1 MVEEEGVVTSAGYR
15 KWNRVVLPLL
25 AVLLVVVVGLLGGP
39 MLAFAQDP
47 DPGHTGGIW
56 IAHTPGN
63 TSNFSGE
70 GTNRIYWGT
79 AAQPGGQQSSYEFVG
94 AALPNPMP
102 LNTSFVLGTFT
113 HYNFPI
119 HANYP
124 LQSATLSVAID
135 FEDPAWPDQTFS
147 YVFAHEETP
156 NSGTCAYCG
165 GLPPGTT
172 CIPCPDRVTFP
183 TAYGEESFRIG
194 DQLYTLKID
203 GFRRQISDPTMEYFV
218 TQENEA
224 NSAYL
229 YATVSSVLV
238 PEPAISIIK
247 ETSGDQSSWG
257 DGVYIAAG
265 APVYWRYIVQNTG
278 NVELTGISV
287 TDDKGLTV
295 SCPYSTLAP
304 GASMTCTASG
314 TAVAGLYSN
323 IGTVTG
329 TPPEGTN
336 VTASDPSHY
345 YGAELTA
352 TKTAVGSYDRT
363 ITWTLEKTVDPAS
376 HSGYAGAEAG
386 SSTWTVVATK
396 AEDLGNY
403 QVTGDIIISNPTP
416 IDVEFSVADTLSDGT
431 EATVTCPTY
440 TVPAAVDT
448 VPGSV
453 TCTYTASPING
464 TATKNTAVI
473 TPITPGVAGA
483 TATAGVTFTANLIGY
498 DSGTLSDERFVGAPW
513 NYAAETISGNT
524 TRTFAEKFSCPSD
537 PNLYKSGAYK
547 FTQTNTAVLNGGIN
561 LSASASVEVTCTL
574 QPLAVTKDAA
584 GTYDRTVTWTL
595 AKSVDPASH
604 SGVAGETFDST
615 WTVTATKSEVS
626 DNYEVTGTITIT
638 NPAAVAQSFTVSD
651 VLSDG
656 TSATVI
662 CPVTNDNTGT
672 VPAAVGNTPGSVQC
686 TYTASPSDASAAS
699 NTVTVTA
706 PGNPPQSDTRPVAF
720 TANLIGYD
728 SGTLSDQRFEGDP
741 WRYAPET
748 ISATT
753 TKSFNE
759 TFACST
765 DAADYANGGSYSYT
779 EPNTAYLNGSINLQA
794 SASVNVTCTMP
805 RLQVEKTATGTYDRT
820 VTWTLAKSVTPASH
834 SGFAGD
840 TFNSTWSVVATKSES
855 LGNYKVTGTITITNP
870 GAVAQSF
877 TISDVLDDGTVAT
890 VRCPAYTVPAA
901 VAGVPGKVECT
912 YSAAPTAGSATLNT
926 VTVSVNGYGDV
937 TATAPVSFTENL
949 VGYDSGT
956 LSDARFSYSKQISAS
971 TTETFPETFSCPDNP
986 SLYVDGTYT
995 FTETNTAVLNDKINL
1010 SASASVDVTCTMPR
1024 LQVEK
1029 TATGAYDRTVTWTLA
1044 KSVSPASHSGFA
1056 GDTFNST
1063 WSVVA
1068 TKSESLGNYKVT
1080 GTITITNPGAVARSF
1095 TISDVLNDGTV
1106 ATVSCPAYTVPANDS
1121 IVCTY
1126 SAAPTAGS
1134 ATLNTVTVSAAGNA
1148 DVTATA
1154 PVSFIEN
1161 LIGFDR
1167 VTVDDDRDTEA
1178 QFPAVISKTTT
1189 FDYDETFTCSSAVA
1203 DYSGLVDSDSYANK
1217 ATIAETSQF
1226 DEASVQ
1232 VTCYIPTIA
1241 KTAAGTY
1248 DERHEW
1254 AIEKS
1259 VSPESQSGFIGDVLS
1274 YEWKVVVTEDTY
1286 EENFE
1291 VAGTITVTNPNPD
1304 DAMTVAVSDVLGNG
1318 TAATITDCTG
1328 DADLSDGLT
1337 VAAGGN
1343 SVCNYT
1349 ASVLGITA
1357 VGDAP
1362 VLNTATLTLNNID
1375 FDADATIGWT
1385 PNVIRGSVELNDDQN
1400 PAFPITITEGGS
1412 WTYGEDYTCSTDR
1425 AQYGSGNSYTFSE
1438 DNVAVVSDGATTLDD
1453 ATATASIACYVPAVS
1468 KTAEGT
1474 YTKTH
1479 NWAIEKT
1486 VNPASQAGSPGD
1498 VLPWTWTV
1506 KVSETPSN
1514 SDFAVSGEITVVN
1527 PNGQAEL
1534 AASLSDQLND
1544 GTVGAISGCT
1554 GGTYD
1559 GGILTVPAGGTAVC
1573 GYSALPSGLASTNV
1587 ATVTLNRIP
1596 FSGQATVR
1604 WTPSISNGTATV
1616 TDGQIGLNEV
1626 VTAGEG
1632 PWIRTG
1638 SGSHTC
1644 AAEDSGQYAA
1654 TGSYGATVDNTATVT
1669 GSNGQT
1675 ASADASTKYV
1685 CSIQAMPAIEIEKA
1699 TNGEDADVAPGPY
1712 IPEGGAVTWRYVVTN
1727 TGNVDLTDVAV
1738 TDNMGVIP
1746 VYVSGDV
1753 NDDGIL
1759 QVDET
1764 WVYEATG
1771 TAIAGQYENLGAVTA
1786 AFAAT
1791 GETVSDSDPSH
1802 YFGSAPAIEIEKAT
1816 NGEDADAAPGPYIPE
1831 GDPVTWTYVVT
1842 NTGNVTLTDVAVTD
1856 DQGVVV
1862 SCPQTTL
1869 AVGESM
1875 TCTASGIAVA
1885 GQYANIG
1892 TVSGTPPVGAAV
1904 TDSDPSH
1911 YYGLAAGIDIEK
1923 ATNGE
1928 DADTATGPYIKVGD
1942 AVSWTYVVTNTSN
1955 VELTNVTVSDDQG
1968 VVVSC
1973 PKTTLAASE
1982 SMTCTASGTAVA
1994 GQYANIGT
2002 VTGTTPAQTTVT
2014 DSDPSHYFGSEPSI
2028 DIEKATNGEDADT
2041 APGPYIKVGDA
2052 VSWTYVV
2059 TNTGNVALTDVAVT
2073 DDQGVVVSC
2082 PQTTLAVGESMT
2094 CTASGIAVAGQYA
2107 NIGTVSGTPPVGAAV
2122 TDSDPSHY
2130 YGLAAGIDIEKATNG
2145 EDADTA
2151 PGPYIPVG
2159 DAVTWTYVVTNT
2171 GNVTLTDVA
2180 VSDDQLGAVSCPKT
2194 TLAASESMTCTASGT
2209 AVAGQYANI
2218 GTATGTTPAQTTVTD
2233 SDPSHY
2239 FGSAPAIEIEKATNG
2254 EDADAAPGPYIPEG
2268 DPVTW
2273 TYVVTNTGNVTLTDV
2288 AVTDDQGV
2296 VVSCP
2301 QTTLAV
2307 GESMT
2312 CTASGIAVAGQY
2324 ANIGTVSGTPPVG
2337 AAVSDEDP
2345 SHYFGSAPAIE
2356 IEKATNG
2363 EDADTAP
2370 GPKIPLGDPVTW
2382 TYVVTNTGNVDL
2394 TEVAVTDDRGV
2405 VVSCPQTT
2413 LAVGE
2418 SMTCTGSGVAVAG
2431 QYVNEGTAVGSFG
2444 EVQVSD
2450 SDPSHYYGVVGG
2462 LKVTKEVELL
2472 QDAAQVVDPNMRFEI
2487 CASGPS
2493 FSEPS
2498 CVQLKDG
2505 ESHTWTGLIPGSYVV
2520 SETAPVH
2527 GLLSWAVEVVYEGG
2541 AEFATVVAEET
2552 AEVTVL
2558 NTADYQ
2564 SPPTGIM
2571 VSEWEATVGQSGVL
2585 HTWRTIGEE
2594 DVSGFRV
2601 YRGSVGSIGE
2611 AELVGEVVAQGPS
2624 VYQWVDGEVSLGTWY
2639 YWLVEVD
2646 SRGEEGESIGPKTV
2660 TVGLGG
2666 QDNRNQRIYL
2676 PMTMLRG

>member
-1 MVEEEGVVTSAGYR
+1 MTVEQEEGVVTSACYG
-15 KWNRVVLPLL
+15 KWNWTVLPLL
-25 AVLLVVVVGLLGGP
+25 AVLVVVVVGLLGSP
-39 MLAFAQDP
+39 MVAFAQDP
-47 DPGHTGGIW
+47 APGYTEGIW

-63 TSNFSGE
+63 TAYFSGE
-70 GTNRIYWGT
+70 GTSRIYWGK
-79 AAQPGGQQSSYEFVG
+79 PGGHGKQSSYEFVG
-94 AALPNPMP
+94 AALPTPMP

-119 HANYP
+119 SGP
-124 LQSATLSVAID
+124 SLQSATLSVAID
-135 FEDPAWPDQTFS
+135 FADPAWPDQTFS
-147 YVFAHEETP
+147 YVFEHEETP

-287 TDDKGLTV
+287 TDDKGVQVTCPKTV
-295 SCPYSTLAP
+295 LAK
-304 GASMTCTASG
+304 GESMTCTASG
-314 TAVAGLYSN
+314 TAVAGSYSN
-323 IGTVTG
+323 IGTVVG
-329 TPPEGTN
+329 TTPAGTDPAT
-336 VTASDPSHY
+336 VSDTDPSSYVGVGGLAVSKTATTTYTRTYTWGIDKSADGEYWKFIGEAPSTHSYTVAVERQASDSAWAVS
-345 YGAELTA
+345 GVITIKNTA
-352 TKTAVGSYDRT
+352 
-363 ITWTLEKTVDPAS
+363 P
-376 HSGYAGAEAG
+376 
-386 SSTWTVVATK
+386 
-396 AEDLGNY
+396 
-403 QVTGDIIISNPTP
+403 
-416 IDVEFSVADTLSDGT
+416 T
-431 EATVTCPTY
+431 EATITGVTD
-440 TVPAAVDT
+440 VVSDSISAAVDC
-448 VPGSV
+448 GV
-453 TCTYTASPING
+453 TYPHRLAAGATLVCSYTASLP
-464 TATKNTAVI
+464 
-473 TPITPGVAGA
+473 
-483 TATAGVTFTANLIGY
+483 
-498 DSGTLSDERFVGAPW
+498 
-513 NYAAETISGNT
+513 
-524 TRTFAEKFSCPSD
+524 
-537 PNLYKSGAYK
+537 
-547 FTQTNTAVLNGGIN
+547 
-561 LSASASVEVTCTL
+561 
-574 QPLAVTKDAA
+574 
-584 GTYDRTVTWTL
+584 
-595 AKSVDPASH
+595 
-604 SGVAGETFDST
+604 
-615 WTVTATKSEVS
+615 
-626 DNYEVTGTITIT
+626 
-638 NPAAVAQSFTVSD
+638 
-651 VLSDG
+651 
-656 TSATVI
+656 
-662 CPVTNDNTGT
+662 
-672 VPAAVGNTPGSVQC
+672 
-686 TYTASPSDASAAS
+686 DASERI
-699 NTVTVTA
+699 NTVTVTTS
-706 PGNPPQSDTRPVAF
+706 GPV
-720 TANLIGYD
+720 
-728 SGTLSDQRFEGDP
+728 SGG
-741 WRYAPET
+741 
-748 ISATT
+748 
-753 TKSFNE
+753 
-759 TFACST
+759 
-765 DAADYANGGSYSYT
+765 
-779 EPNTAYLNGSINLQA
+779 
-794 SASVNVTCTMP
+794 
-805 RLQVEKTATGTYDRT
+805 TGTAKVVFGAPTT
-820 VTWTLAKSVTPASH
+820 VVGPAE
-834 SGFAGD
+834 
-840 TFNSTWSVVATKSES
+840 V
-855 LGNYKVTGTITITNP
+855 
-870 GAVAQSF
+870 
-877 TISDVLDDGTVAT
+877 TISDDKTGETWKASGSDSV
-890 VRCPAYTVPAA
+890 
-901 VAGVPGKVECT
+901 T
-912 YSAAPTAGSATLNT
+912 YSA
-926 VTVSVNGYGDV
+926 
-937 TATAPVSFTENL
+937 E
-949 VGYDSGT
+949 
-956 LSDARFSYSKQISAS
+956 
-971 TTETFPETFSCPDNP
+971 FSCPTD
-986 SLYVDGTYT
+986 VTRYT
-995 FTETNTAVLNDKINL
+995 NGVYQAPDFVNTATITETN
-1010 SASASVDVTCTMPR
+1010 
-1024 LQVEK
+1024 Q
-1029 TATGAYDRTVTWTLA
+1029 
-1044 KSVSPASHSGFA
+1044 
-1056 GDTFNST
+1056 
-1063 WSVVA
+1063 
-1068 TKSESLGNYKVT
+1068 
-1080 GTITITNPGAVARSF
+1080 
-1095 TISDVLNDGTV
+1095 SDS
-1106 ATVSCPAYTVPANDS
+1106 ATVKLTCY
-1121 IVCTY
+1121 
-1126 SAAPTAGS
+1126 
-1134 ATLNTVTVSAAGNA
+1134 
-1148 DVTATA
+1148 A
-1154 PVSFIEN
+1154 PV
-1161 LIGFDR
+1161 
-1167 VTVDDDRDTEA
+1167 
-1178 QFPAVISKTTT
+1178 
-1189 FDYDETFTCSSAVA
+1189 
-1203 DYSGLVDSDSYANK
+1203 
-1217 ATIAETSQF
+1217 
-1226 DEASVQ
+1226 
-1232 VTCYIPTIA
+1232 
-1241 KTAAGTY
+1241 
-1248 DERHEW
+1248 
-1254 AIEKS
+1254 
-1259 VSPESQSGFIGDVLS
+1259 
-1274 YEWKVVVTEDTY
+1274 
-1286 EENFE
+1286 
-1291 VAGTITVTNPNPD
+1291 
-1304 DAMTVAVSDVLGNG
+1304 
-1318 TAATITDCTG
+1318 
-1328 DADLSDGLT
+1328 
-1337 VAAGGN
+1337 
-1343 SVCNYT
+1343 
-1349 ASVLGITA
+1349 
-1357 VGDAP
+1357 
-1362 VLNTATLTLNNID
+1362 
-1375 FDADATIGWT
+1375 
-1385 PNVIRGSVELNDDQN
+1385 
-1400 PAFPITITEGGS
+1400 
-1412 WTYGEDYTCSTDR
+1412 
-1425 AQYGSGNSYTFSE
+1425 
-1438 DNVAVVSDGATTLDD
+1438 
-1453 ATATASIACYVPAVS
+1453 VS

-1514 SDFAVSGEITVVN
+1514 SGFAVSGEITVVN

-1764 WVYEATG
+1764 WVYEAGG

-1816 NGEDADAAPGPYIPE
+1816 NGEDADAAPGPYIKV
-1831 GDPVTWTYVVT
+1831 GDAVTWTYVVT

-1862 SCPQTTL
+1862 SCPQATL

-1875 TCTASGIAVA
+1875 S
-1885 GQYANIG
+1885 
-1892 TVSGTPPVGAAV
+1892 
-1904 TDSDPSH
+1904 
-1911 YYGLAAGIDIEK
+1911 
-1923 ATNGE
+1923 
-1928 DADTATGPYIKVGD
+1928 
-1942 AVSWTYVVTNTSN
+1942 
-1955 VELTNVTVSDDQG
+1955 
-1968 VVVSC
+1968 
-1973 PKTTLAASE
+1973 
-1982 SMTCTASGTAVA
+1982 CTASGTAVA
-1994 GQYANIGT
+1994 GQYANIG
-2002 VTGTTPAQTTVT
+2002 A
-2014 DSDPSHYFGSEPSI
+2014 
-2028 DIEKATNGEDADT
+2028 
-2041 APGPYIKVGDA
+2041 
-2052 VSWTYVV
+2052 
-2059 TNTGNVALTDVAVT
+2059 
-2073 DDQGVVVSC
+2073 
-2082 PQTTLAVGESMT
+2082 
-2094 CTASGIAVAGQYA
+2094 
-2107 NIGTVSGTPPVGAAV
+2107 VSGTPPVGAAV
-2122 TDSDPSHY
+2122 TD
-2130 YGLAAGIDIEKATNG
+2130 E
-2145 EDADTA
+2145 
-2151 PGPYIPVG
+2151 
-2159 DAVTWTYVVTNT
+2159 
-2171 GNVTLTDVA
+2171 
-2180 VSDDQLGAVSCPKT
+2180 
-2194 TLAASESMTCTASGT
+2194 
-2209 AVAGQYANI
+2209 
-2218 GTATGTTPAQTTVTD
+2218 
-2233 SDPSHY
+2233 DPSHY

-2254 EDADAAPGPYIPEG
+2254 EDADAAPGPSIP
-2268 DPVTW
+2268 
-2273 TYVVTNTGNVTLTDV
+2273 
-2288 AVTDDQGV
+2288 
-2296 VVSCP
+2296 
-2301 QTTLAV
+2301 V
-2307 GESMT
+2307 GE
-2312 CTASGIAVAGQY
+2312 
-2324 ANIGTVSGTPPVG
+2324 
-2337 AAVSDEDP
+2337 AVS
-2345 SHYFGSAPAIE
+2345 
-2356 IEKATNG
+2356 
-2363 EDADTAP
+2363 
-2370 GPKIPLGDPVTW
+2370 W

-2676 PMTMLRG
+2676 PMTLLRG